1 MRKWVTAIALVLGVA
16 LGAALAL
23 SRNEP
28 VVGGPCEGCDAVFQG
43 RPDDPGSSARIAP
56 VGERGEALVLAGV
69 VRDARGQPVPGIIVY
84 AYHTDATGVYPPDE
98 RFRGRSAYHHGRLR
112 AWVRTDASGRYRF
125 ATIRPGGYPDSGEP
139 EHIHLHVIEPGRCT
153 YYIDDVLFDDDAR
166 LTARHRQRLEGRGD
180 SGLTSP
186 RKDETGAWRVSRDII
201 LGQNIPG
208 YPPN

>member
-16 LGAALAL
+16 LGATVAL

-28 VVGGPCEGCDAVFQG
+28 IVGGPCEGCDAVFQG
-43 RPDDPGSSARIAP
+43 RPGDPGSSARIAP
-56 VGERGEALVLAGV
+56 VGERGEELVLEGV
-69 VRDARGQPVPGIIVY
+69 VRDIRGQPVPGIIVY

-98 RFRGRSAYHHGRLR
+98 RFRGRSAFRHGRLR

-125 ATIRPGGYPDSGEP
+125 ATIRPGGYPGSGEP

-166 LTARHRQRLEGRGD
+166 LTARHRQRLEGRGG
-180 SGLTSP
+180 SGLTFP
-186 RKDETGAWRVSRDII
+186 QKDEDGVWHVSRDII

-208 YPPN
+208 YPTS